1 MAVPF
6 GGLYFLGGGG
16 GYVTRFG
23 GLGVVYLGWGGYTGF
38 FVILYLGGGFVTGF
52 FGGL

>member
-1 MAVPF
+1 
-6 GGLYFLGGGG
+6 LYFLGGGG

-23 GLGVVYLGWGGYTGF
+23 GGLGVVYFGCGGYTGF
-38 FVILYLGGGFVTGF
+38 FDTLYLGGGFVTGF